1 MSSTK
6 LRKRPIA
13 EQIAEYEKEIKRIE
27 VHINNGKERITELQR
42 HIRILQK
49 PDAEE
54 KHQKRM
60 AQYNHQQEMKR
71 RKEEEFA
78 RNRARMER
86 EIEECLRMN
95 GKIV

>member
-13 EQIAEYEKEIKRIE
+13 EQIAAYKKEIKHIE
-27 VHINNGKERITELQR
+27 VHISNGKERIKELNKL
-42 HIRILQK
+42 IRILQK

-54 KHQKRM
+54 KYQKRM
-60 AQYNHQQEMKR
+60 AQYNRQLEMKLH
-71 RKEEEFA
+71 KEEVFA